1 MIIKSIIFFNLYL
14 EFILMTIITSW
25 QFAVFAHLICAMIFN
40 QTYKT
45 ATTTM
50 KNPGALTAMLEGMAG
65 LWCFLLIPLL
75 DLAMPTNPAVYFF
88 LFVACIFYA
97 LNDRLTTDVRKGLD
111 VSLVNIIKQLSSVFM
126 IVAGIFIFKEKAVFT
141 KVAGA
146 LLIIVSNVIVFY
158 KKGTRPNKYVWTG
171 LIATV
176 FGTIALLIDVNYSEQ
191 FNLFLYVGITLFV
204 PAVLIIAAERITP
217 SKIITEYNSCNKSII
232 FATTISWAI
241 MTFSKLWAYQIGEII
256 VVTPLCSLIVILNV
270 ALGYFFFGE
279 KDNLLRKLFA
289 PVIQA
294 NNPFLSLRKIP
305 QEAHM
310 LHPFR
315 CHEHV
320 FLESFHHLLRKSSF
334 HQQKQEQMAVS

>member
-1 MIIKSIIFFNLYL
+1 
-14 EFILMTIITSW
+14 MTIITSW

-40 QTYKT
+40 QTYKL

-50 KNPGALTAMLEGMAG
+50 RSSGALTAMLEGMAG
-65 LWCFLLIPLL
+65 LWCFILIPLL
-75 DLAMPTNPAVYFF
+75 GLKMPTNPAVYFF

-126 IVAGIFIFKEKAVFT
+126 IAAGIFIFKEKAVFT

-146 LLIIVSNVIVFY
+146 LLIIISNVIVFY

-279 KDNLLRKLFA
+279 KDNLLRKLLA
-289 PVIQA
+289 SVLIIISV
-294 NNPFLSLRKIP
+294 LLISL
-305 QEAHM
+305 
-310 LHPFR
+310 
-315 CHEHV
+315 
-320 FLESFHHLLRKSSF
+320 
-334 HQQKQEQMAVS
+334 